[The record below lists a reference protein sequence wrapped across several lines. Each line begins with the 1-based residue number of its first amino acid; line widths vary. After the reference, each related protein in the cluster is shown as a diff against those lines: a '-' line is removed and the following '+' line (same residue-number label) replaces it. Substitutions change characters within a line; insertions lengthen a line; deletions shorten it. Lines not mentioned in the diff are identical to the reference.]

1 MKSSFYLLCFAKNT
15 APAVKISGKINRQN
29 NQLKILYKLEGAS
42 QIIIPKIVN
51 SPTRQDNLWEHTCF
65 EFFIGLKD
73 STKYWEFNLSPAG
86 DWNVFRFSNY
96 RQCMSEEVAFESLP
110 FSVLQQ
116 ADSLQLQSEV
126 DLNQII
132 SPEQSLEVG
141 VTTVIK
147 DQKQQLSY
155 WALTHRAKEADF
167 HHRDNFMINL

>member
-1 MKSSFYLLCFAKNT
+1 MKSSFDLFCFAKNT
-15 APAVKISGKINRQN
+15 APAIKISGNINRQN
-29 NQLKILYKLEGAS
+29 NQLKILYKLEGVS
-42 QIIIPKIVN
+42 QIIIPQKAN
-51 SPTRQDNLWEHTCF
+51 FPTRQDTLWEHTCF

-73 STKYWEFNLSPAG
+73 LTKYWEFNLSPAG

-96 RQCMSEEVAFESLP
+96 RQDMSEEVAFESLP
-110 FSVLQQ
+110 FHVLQQ
-116 ADSLQLQSEV
+116 ANSLQLQSEV

-132 SPEQSLEVG
+132 SPEQSLAVG

-167 HHRDNFMINL
+167 HHRDSFLINL